1 MHGCLQ
7 LLKCIKK
14 SPVVRDGLRHLLT
27 YTYDPIRSRVKSGA
41 GFVYIITH
49 AFLIFKYGTIH
60 AYIYTKAIPL
70 IQFLLRVF
78 FMQIQIGIDI
88 VLILAFLAYLSV
100 VTGWNS
106 KNKAA
111 YIKQFRHV
119 PISLLFKEIRYMY
132 FISMAC
138 VLITII
144 LVDWRIYNVA
154 SYFDALS
161 VSLWIFIIYFTIF
174 STYQIGTAIL
184 VKLLMIFSNRA
195 TS

>member
-1 MHGCLQ
+1 
-7 LLKCIKK
+7 
-14 SPVVRDGLRHLLT
+14 
-27 YTYDPIRSRVKSGA
+27 
-41 GFVYIITH
+41 
-49 AFLIFKYGTIH
+49 
-60 AYIYTKAIPL
+60 
-70 IQFLLRVF
+70 
-78 FMQIQIGIDI
+78 MQIQIGIDI

-161 VSLWIFIIYFTIF
+161 VSLWIFIIYFTNKGLRWSFSYIF
-174 STYQIGTAIL
+174 FVLNFGDFFMFGTDQL
-184 VKLLMIFSNRA
+184 
-195 TS
+195 

>member
-1 MHGCLQ
+1 
-7 LLKCIKK
+7 
-14 SPVVRDGLRHLLT
+14 
-27 YTYDPIRSRVKSGA
+27 
-41 GFVYIITH
+41 
-49 AFLIFKYGTIH
+49 
-60 AYIYTKAIPL
+60 
-70 IQFLLRVF
+70 
-78 FMQIQIGIDI
+78 
-88 VLILAFLAYLSV
+88 
-100 VTGWNS
+100 
-106 KNKAA
+106 
-111 YIKQFRHV
+111 HV